1 MSHNQ
6 PPPQPGPYGQQ
17 PQPPYGGPQP
27 GYGNPQPGY
36 GHPQQP
42 GMPPQGQ
49 PVYGGPQPG
58 YGHPQQPGFPQ
69 QGGWGQPGYPQQP
82 GGYMPPPP
90 PGGGKG
96 KTIGALV
103 AVLAVVGLAVGGYF
117 VFSDGGGSD
126 IADDGKR
133 YKLTTPATVLGGEYK
148 KNPEE
153 TDEGPL
159 GSENLKEAEALG
171 VSDPESASATYVSG
185 EDPLSQKLL
194 SFSGVWGEVE
204 NPEAVVDAMFAKAEE
219 SAREDPGL
227 GEDGN
232 AGTAELVGEP
242 RKVSPPGLEGAVM
255 KCQEMKLSGEGTS
268 ELSGGSISMP
278 FCIWGDHSTLGYVAL
293 NDMAVFATGKNFSLD
308 EAAEAAARLRNDVRV
323 EIG

>member
-27 GYGNPQPGY
+27 GYGGPQPGY

-49 PVYGGPQPG
+49 PGYGGPQPG

-82 GGYMPPPP
+82 GAYMPPPP

-117 VFSDGGGSD
+117 VFSGGGGSD
-126 IADDGKR
+126 IADDGPH
-133 YKLTTPATVLGGEYK
+133 KLIAPETVLGGEYRK
-148 KNPEE
+148 AGSGGLTDSDVEE
-153 TDEGPL
+153 FEQFGVEG
-159 GSENLKEAEALG
+159 AQG
-171 VSDPESASATYVSG
+171 VGGNYTSG
-185 EDPLSQKLL
+185 EAATQK
-194 SFSGVWGEVE
+194 SIQFQGAWGKIDD
-204 NPEAVVDAMFAKAEE
+204 PEAVIDAMFSKLEKEAD
-219 SAREDPGL
+219 EDPTL
-227 GEDGN
+227 GGG
-232 AGTAELVGEP
+232 GTAKLVGEP
-242 RKVSPPGLEGAVM
+242 EKVSPAGLENAVM
-255 KCQEMKLSGEGTS
+255 KCQAIEFTGGDSSTGIGGKGLSV
-268 ELSGGSISMP
+268 P
-278 FCIWGDHSTLGYVAL
+278 FCIWGDHSTVAYGGYSDVSAI
-293 NDMAVFATGKNFSLD
+293 FGGKGLSLD
-308 EAAEAAARLRNDVRV
+308 GTADIMTKLRNDVRV
-323 EIG
+323 KAD